1 MANSMDMIY
10 KKNTANQGFMFA
22 ANYATTEE
30 MNNDAHNVPVGS
42 YVLVTDSN
50 TVYQRIW
57 RSGGK
62 LYEAITNLIGGLDDV
77 TAKVTALEARA
88 DQIEAD
94 LTNNTIIKWQTH

>member
-10 KKNTANQGFMFA
+10 KKNTVNQGFVFV

-57 RSGGK
+57 RSGGE
-62 LYEAITNLIGGLDDV
+62 LYEPITNLIEGLNDV
-77 TAKVTALEARA
+77 ATKVAELQTKA
-88 DQIEAD
+88 DKIEED
-94 LTNNTIIKWQTH
+94 LANNTIIKWQTH